1 MDRIQKRNESVQLH
15 DVALDLQSA
24 EQRAFLA
31 QWWLSPQIA
40 YWSRQPAV
48 AGSSHESL
56 PGIAQSARFFLSQDW
71 QTARQVLQNHSVTWL
86 IIYDPERAAENSA
99 AILGLPTPQMPVCVI
114 LDRTPSRAPPFL
126 SFSAQTGAGK
136 LYRVVSNR

>member
-1 MDRIQKRNESVQLH
+1 
-15 DVALDLQSA
+15 LQSA

-56 PGIAQSARFFLSQDW
+56 PGIAESARFFVSQDW